1 MLSSQST
8 PQYFSNLDDAFDS
21 FPPARDDGLECLA
34 AGDVLKEFVDVLRQR
49 DGWNKLTV
57 SGARKRVVK
66 WLEYRREHGGGLDVG
81 DAGAGSDIAEDEQLD
96 QLASLD
102 PAAADA
108 AVDAALSG
116 GVSGG
121 EDVAVEAAD
130 VAVEAADAAVEAADA
145 AVGMDVAV
153 EAADAAVDVAAQDE
167 AVEAADVAV
176 DAADA
181 AVGMDVAVEAV
192 EAVVAQDDVV
202 EDSSTPETAAE
213 RAERVLVARV
223 DESTRTYTASLVSF
237 LDGVLRGESPDSSG
251 LCLGGVLPV
260 GEHSAP
266 FYRYQVV
273 LRSLLQAVDTLGVGH
288 MSLLESHDAA
298 KKSVGGDSFPSLDDF
313 IEARQGTLNSLKD
326 MVMHEMVNGNDTKKI
341 EQWVQQLQAEKARLE
356 SLYETEKA
364 AYEQPRAVVADV
376 LLQSVVQKKKAA
388 RGKRKGGNGGEGG
401 SGSSKKKMT
410 NKDLLKR
417 LEQEYCSRAAV
428 AGDSDDALYES
439 VHCEI
444 VHGLIGGQGSRSRLA
459 IGAGYGLSGLHLKAC
474 ACAQCQNASKVG
486 SVIGVDGDGVN
497 HCPSWTIRMRVVLWT
512 GKDLVMNAPDL
523 DLYTTR
529 KQTNGPQLP
538 LPGDFKSWSQSMK
551 HDGFTGKLTSLH
563 YYSSIVVGRPYVA
576 NAEAAGGDVSGLMA
590 GFVNGERSVLLLVP
604 MQMVHSGVVEKL
616 GEYGFSFATS
626 LSGRERLSKEKILA
640 LVPNEYN
647 EARNIVD
654 GGAESIFRPDCRT
667 REYKLEQ
674 LGMYRGYFHLLEPAL
689 RALVADGDWTKLSVS
704 NLELLLLALKRL
716 QQQEAAASAGL
727 ASP

>member
-1 MLSSQST
+1 MLIFTCASMLSSQLT
-8 PQYFSNLDDAFDS
+8 PGKYFQYFSNLDDAFDS
-21 FPPARDDGLECLA
+21 FPCDGGLECL
-34 AGDVLKEFVDVLRQR
+34 AGDVLKEFVLWLRQR

-66 WLEYRREHGGGLDVG
+66 WLQYRREHGGG
-81 DAGAGSDIAEDEQLD
+81 
-96 QLASLD
+96 
-102 PAAADA
+102 
-108 AVDAALSG
+108 
-116 GVSGG
+116 SGG
-121 EDVAVEAAD
+121 EDVSDGGAVEDA
-130 VAVEAADAAVEAADA
+130 VVEAADAADGGVEAAADGGVEAVEAAEAADGGVEAAEAADA
-145 AVGMDVAV
+145 AVGMDV
-153 EAADAAVDVAAQDE
+153 VAQE
-167 AVEAADVAV
+167 
-176 DAADA
+176 
-181 AVGMDVAVEAV
+181 DVAVEAV
-192 EAVVAQDDVV
+192 EAVDAVDAAEAAAE

-654 GGAESIFRPDCRT
+654 GGAASIFRPDCRT

>member
-1 MLSSQST
+1 MSQST
-8 PQYFSNLDDAFDS
+8 PQYYTVIDDAFVS
-21 FPPARDDGLECLA
+21 FPPARRDGLECLA
-34 AGDVLKEFVDVLRQR
+34 AGDVLKEFVDLLRQR
-49 DGWNKLTV
+49 DGGCLNKMAV
-57 SGARKRVVK
+57 SGVRKRVAK
-66 WLEYRREHGGGLDVG
+66 WLEYRREHGGLDVG

-116 GVSGG
+116 GVVGG
-121 EDVAVEAAD
+121 EDV
-130 VAVEAADAAVEAADA
+130 
-145 AVGMDVAV
+145 
-153 EAADAAVDVAAQDE
+153 

-202 EDSSTPETAAE
+202 EDSSTPETA
-213 RAERVLVARV
+213 AERVLVARV

-654 GGAESIFRPDCRT
+654 GGAASIFRPDCRT